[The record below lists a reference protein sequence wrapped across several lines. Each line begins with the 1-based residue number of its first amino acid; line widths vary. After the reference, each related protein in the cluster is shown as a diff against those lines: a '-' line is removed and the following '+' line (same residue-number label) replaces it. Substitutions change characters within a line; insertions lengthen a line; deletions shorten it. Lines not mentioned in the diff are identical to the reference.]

1 VCHPIKRYIGKSSGE
16 SPFDESSSSVVFLL
30 LSSFPQYFA
39 SCPTTQESIP
49 VNGDPWTRQLIRH
62 QWIPPHTALEL
73 WEVWE
78 VWEAWRMAWRSC
90 LRVIPSRS
98 DPVITHPN
106 TINLDASLPLPPA
119 LFNDYRSP
127 SKQCTT
133 ASLPYRN
140 GIHLLSANPHHQ
152 RHLEH
157 QSRISSVTETWK
169 RLTLRNRTWLLS
181 YTMVTTYGLN
191 NHLPLNPCENQQHR
205 GDSSAVP
212 SGMVMIEFQET
223 MKVCLS
229 VRRRQREEFT
239 RCSRRVL

>member
-1 VCHPIKRYIGKSSGE
+1 MVLRNCR
-16 SPFDESSSSVVFLL
+16 
-30 LSSFPQYFA
+30 
-39 SCPTTQESIP
+39 
-49 VNGDPWTRQLIRH
+49 
-62 QWIPPHTALEL
+62 
-73 WEVWE
+73 
-78 VWEAWRMAWRSC
+78 
-90 LRVIPSRS
+90 RVIPSLS
-98 DPVITHPN
+98 DPVIINPN
-106 TINLDASLPLPPA
+106 IINLDKHPPLPPA

-127 SKQCTT
+127 NKQCTT

-140 GIHLLSANPHHQ
+140 GIHLLFANPHHQ
-152 RHLEH
+152 RHPEH

-181 YTMVTTYGLN
+181 YTMVTTFGLN
-191 NHLPLNPCENQQHR
+191 NHLPLNPCENQQRR

-229 VRRRQREEFT
+229 VRRREREVFT